1 MRKYTLAV
9 LIIMAALSISSFAA
23 TSHTVALTCQEST
36 TSVTGF
42 NFFRSNT
49 AGGPYA
55 QIGTSATCSFTDNS
69 SVLVDNSNW
78 FYVATALNGTAES
91 VNSNEAKAV
100 IPVTIPPAPT
110 GLSGVA
116 K

>member
-1 MRKYTLAV
+1 MHKAILCFLV
-9 LIIMAALSISSFAA
+9 LTASAFAA

-55 QIGTSATCSFTDNS
+55 QIGTSATCSFTDNAT
-69 SVLVDNSNW
+69 VLVDNSTW

>member
-1 MRKYTLAV
+1 MHKAILCFLV
-9 LIIMAALSISSFAA
+9 LTASAFAA

-42 NFFRSNT
+42 NFYRST
-49 AGGPYA
+49 TSGGPYSLV
-55 QIGTSATCSFTDNS
+55 GNSPTCSFTDNS

-78 FYVATALNGTAES
+78 FYVATALNVTAES

-100 IPVTIPPAPT
+100 IPITIPPAPT
-110 GLSGVA
+110 GLTGSA